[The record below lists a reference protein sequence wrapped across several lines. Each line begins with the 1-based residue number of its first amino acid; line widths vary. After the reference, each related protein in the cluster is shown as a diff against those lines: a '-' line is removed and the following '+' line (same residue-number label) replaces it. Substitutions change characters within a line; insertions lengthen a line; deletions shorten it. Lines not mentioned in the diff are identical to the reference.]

1 MARRNT
7 KRKLSKKEQK
17 ALTKEAAVVSVVD
30 VTAAPVKRR
39 ELVTVPVPTTITI
52 AELAKRSGRTP
63 VEIVGALLSNGVIA
77 TMNDS
82 VDRETVEIIAEELD
96 LLIVTPEAPVPVA
109 VTDQV
114 DAEQAPRPPVV
125 VVLGHVDHGKTTLL
139 DSIRKAN
146 VVAGESGGI
155 TQHIGAYQVEVRESE
170 PKSRASGASR
180 GIPQEEQPTR
190 KITFIDTPG
199 HEAFSAMRA
208 HGVTMTDIAI
218 LVVAADDGVKPQTK
232 EAASHAKA
240 ADIPIIVAINKT
252 DAPGA
257 QPDRVR
263 GELAQLGLADE
274 SWGGQTPTVLVSAK
288 QGTGIDDLLD
298 TVLLVADLA
307 ELKARPTGPAQG
319 VVIEAHM
326 EQGIGP
332 VATILVQH
340 GQLEV
345 GNHVAIG
352 RVAGKVR
359 LMHDD
364 AGNRVF
370 VAGPSMPVRIAGLD
384 AVPSFGSQLSVA
396 ANEKESRLLTTTA
409 KEQALNQEFSRAQ
422 PDESDQPDD
431 HLTIS
436 IVLKADVDG
445 SLGAIQTS
453 LEHITAAGVTV
464 RVVAAGVGDLSES
477 DVNLALAAQHPFLVA
492 FRTGATVA
500 ARTLARS
507 AAQTIHAYDIIYR
520 LIDDVLLEANRLKT
534 KQVVTTEIG
543 RLKVLEVFRTTKT
556 AQIIGGRVEQGSIAR
571 GASLEIRR
579 ADESVGTGT
588 IETLQ
593 RGQTKAESVASGE
606 ECGLGVA
613 TTEPIVVGDVLVVST
628 TETT

>member
-17 ALTKEAAVVSVVD
+17 ALTKEASNVSTEGVIE
-30 VTAAPVKRR
+30 APVKRR
-39 ELVTVPVPTTITI
+39 ESVRVDVPATITI
-52 AELAKRSGRTP
+52 AQLSKLSGRTP
-63 VEIVGALLSNGVIA
+63 VEIVGALLASGVIA
-77 TMNDS
+77 TVNDS
-82 VDRETVEIIAEELD
+82 IDRETVEIIADEID
-96 LLIVTPEAPVPVA
+96 LEIGATETLKPEALKVSDEA
-109 VTDQV
+109 QS
-114 DAEQAPRPPVV
+114 ARPPVV

-155 TQHIGAYQVEVRESE
+155 TQHIGAYQVQWKTDDGTIRPIS
-170 PKSRASGASR
+170 
-180 GIPQEEQPTR
+180 
-190 KITFIDTPG
+190 FIDTPG

-240 ADIPIIVAINKT
+240 ANIPIIVAINKI

-263 GELAQLGLADE
+263 GELAELGLADE
-274 SWGGQTPTVLVSAK
+274 SWGGKTPTVLVSAK

-307 ELKARPTGPAQG
+307 ELTARPTGPAQG

-326 EQGIGP
+326 ELGIGP

-340 GQLEV
+340 GELAV
-345 GNHVAIG
+345 GQYVAIG
-352 RVAGKVR
+352 RVVGKVR
-359 LMHDD
+359 LMNDD
-364 AGNRVF
+364 AGHRLQS
-370 VAGPSMPVRIAGLD
+370 AGPATPVRIAGLTD
-384 AVPSFGSQLSVA
+384 VPSFGSQLVVTGS
-396 ANEKESRLLTTTA
+396 EKEARLLA
-409 KEQALNQEFSRAQ
+409 QSASEQHQSRQLIAQ
-422 PDESDQPDD
+422 TETEDESGDEQ
-431 HLTIS
+431 LSIS

-453 LEHITAAGVTV
+453 LEQITAEGVSV
-464 RVVAAGVGDLSES
+464 KVIHQGVGDLSES
-477 DVNLALAAQHPFLVA
+477 DVNLALAAKHPFIVA

-500 ARTLARS
+500 ARTIARS
-507 AAQTIHAYDIIYR
+507 KQQTIHAYDIIYR
-520 LIDDVLLEANRLKT
+520 LIDDVKTEADRLRTHK
-534 KQVVTTEIG
+534 VTITEVG

-556 AQIIGGRVEQGSIAR
+556 AQIIGGRVEQGYIAK
-571 GASLEIRR
+571 GASLQIMRD
-579 ADESVGTGT
+579 DELVGTGT

-593 RGQTKAESVASGE
+593 RGQTKADRVDSVE

-613 TTEPIVVGDVLVVST
+613 TTETIANGDVLVVSV
-628 TETT
+628 TETA

>member
-17 ALTKEAAVVSVVD
+17 ALIKEQATAATE
-30 VTAAPVKRR
+30 VTTEAPVKRR
-39 ELVTVPVPTTITI
+39 PLVRVDVPATITI

-63 VEIVGALLSNGVIA
+63 VEIVGALLRNGVIA

-82 VDRETVEIIAEELD
+82 VDRETVEIIADEID
-96 LLIVTPEAPVPVA
+96 LQIGAPEAITPALPT
-109 VTDQV
+109 TDER
-114 DAEQAPRPPVV
+114 EQAPRPPVI

-155 TQHIGAYQVEVRESE
+155 TQHIGAYQILREA
-170 PKSRASGASR
+170 PDRTKR
-180 GIPQEEQPTR
+180 P
-190 KITFIDTPG
+190 ITLIDTPG

-232 EAASHAKA
+232 EAVSHAKA
-240 ADIPIIVAINKT
+240 ANIPIIVAINKI

-257 QPDRVR
+257 QPDKVR
-263 GELAQLGLADE
+263 GELAELGLADE
-274 SWGGQTPTVLVSAK
+274 SWGGKTPTVLISAK

-307 ELKARPTGPAQG
+307 ELTARPTGPAEG

-326 EQGIGP
+326 EQGMGP

-340 GQLEV
+340 GLLRP
-345 GNHVAIG
+345 GTAVAIG
-352 RVAGKVR
+352 SAYGKVR

-364 AGNRVF
+364 AGHELT
-370 VAGPSMPVRIAGLD
+370 VAGPATPVRIAGLSG
-384 AVPSFGSQLSVA
+384 VPSFGSRLIEASS
-396 ANEKESRLLTTTA
+396 EKEARRLAASA
-409 KEQALNQEFSRAQ
+409 KGQQTQALARPRPETGEAA
-422 PDESDQPDD
+422 DDQ
-431 HLTIS
+431 LAIS

-445 SLGAIQTS
+445 SLGAIQSS
-453 LEHITAAGVTV
+453 LEQITAEGVMV
-464 RVVAAGVGDLSES
+464 RVIAQGVGDLSES
-477 DVNLALAAQHPFLVA
+477 DVNLALAAKHPFLVA

-500 ARTLARS
+500 ARMLARS
-507 AAQTIHAYDIIYR
+507 GQQTIHAYDIIYR
-520 LIDDVLLEANRLKT
+520 LIDDVRDEVQRLKT
-534 KQVVTTEIG
+534 PTLTVTETG
-543 RLKVLEVFRTTKT
+543 RVKVLEVFRTTKT
-556 AQIIGGRVEQGSIAR
+556 AQIIGGRVEQGSISR
-571 GASLEIRR
+571 GGQLEIIR
-579 ADESVGTGT
+579 AGEPVGDGT

-593 RGQTKAESVASGE
+593 RGQTKADTVASGE

-613 TTEPIVVGDVLVVST
+613 TTESIAVGDVLVVSV